1 MYSRV
6 YKPIVIHWGT
16 EVSLRYI
23 KLWLNVKLWLILN
36 YAILNCVFLVFLVFF
51 YRAFCS
57 KPYNKYFF
65 KCIIKYL

>member
-36 YAILNCVFLVFLVFF
+36 YTILNCVFFFLYIF

-57 KPYNKYFF
+57 KPYNKYF
-65 KCIIKYL
+65 LNVS